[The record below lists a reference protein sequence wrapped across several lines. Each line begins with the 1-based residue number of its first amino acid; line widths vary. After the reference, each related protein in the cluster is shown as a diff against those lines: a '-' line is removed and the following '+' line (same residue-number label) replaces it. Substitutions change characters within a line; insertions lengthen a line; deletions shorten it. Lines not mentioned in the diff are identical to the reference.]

1 MAVEPIKSVFD
12 QWDNPKATPPL
23 PVIRF
28 DQIEPCLDA
37 ADFVQGI
44 LTRQSAIVIYG
55 ESNSGK
61 TFWTTDLA
69 LHIAA
74 GLPWNGRRVEQ
85 GAVVYCVLEGGVGF
99 KNRVAA
105 WRRHHGLEDA
115 SIPFVAIPAGLNLL
129 DPEADTPRLIETIN
143 AVAADLGVPV
153 VLVVIDTLSRALAGG
168 NENAPDDMGALVTN
182 MDTIRSSTGAATAFV
197 HHSGKDAARG
207 ARGHSLLR
215 AAIDTEIEV
224 TAPEDTDQR
233 KVEIV
238 KQRDLPKGGSFG
250 FRLDLVELGR
260 NRHSEPVTSCIPIH
274 LDAAPTTRGRLK
286 GDAAVAYDILNDAIA
301 EHGQTHPDSP
311 PGTPSVPVDWWRD
324 RFYDRAKAG
333 ASQDTKQ
340 KAFRRAADT
349 LIGMHRIAT
358 HAERVWVV

>member
-1 MAVEPIKSVFD
+1 MAVEPIRIFD
-12 QWDNPKATPPL
+12 QWDAPKVGPTSL
-23 PVIRF
+23 PMMRF
-28 DQIEPCLDA
+28 DEIEPCLDA
-37 ADFVQGI
+37 SDFVQGM

-74 GLPWNGRRVEQ
+74 GMEWNGRRVEQ
-85 GAVVYCVLEGGVGF
+85 GAVIYCVLEGGIGF
-99 KNRVAA
+99 RNRVAA

-115 SIPFVAIPAGLNLL
+115 NIPFVAIPAGLNLL
-129 DPEADTPRLIETIN
+129 DPEADTPRLIEAIN
-143 AVAADLGVPV
+143 TVAAQVGSPV
-153 VLVVIDTLSRALAGG
+153 VLVIIDTLSRALAGG

-182 MDTIRSSTGAATAFV
+182 MDAIRSHTGAATAFV

-224 TAPEDTDQR
+224 TAPEDSDQR

-238 KQRDLPKGGSFG
+238 KQRDLPKGGAFG
-250 FRLDLVELGR
+250 FRLDVVEIGQ
-260 NRHSEPVTSCIPIH
+260 NRHGEAVTSCIVAQTDTPE
-274 LDAAPTTRGRLK
+274 RGRARLK
-286 GDAAVAYDILNDAIA
+286 GDAATAYDILNDAIA
-301 EHGQTHPDSP
+301 EHGQQHPDSP
-311 PGTPSVPVDWWRD
+311 PNTPSVPVEWWRE

-349 LIGMHRIAT
+349 LIQAHRIAT